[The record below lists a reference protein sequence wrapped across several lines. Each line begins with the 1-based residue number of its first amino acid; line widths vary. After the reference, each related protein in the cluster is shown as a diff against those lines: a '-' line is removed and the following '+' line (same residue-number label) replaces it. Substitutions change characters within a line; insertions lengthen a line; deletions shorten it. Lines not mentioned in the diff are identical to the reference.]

1 MNEYI
6 LVSRKNTK
14 AIHLTN
20 LPKGSQ
26 RAKELKFF
34 VQTKYIEK
42 FPKKGFSVVAF
53 YFADFIFADGVL
65 VKSRF

>member
-14 AIHLTN
+14 GLYLTN

-34 VQTKYIEK
+34 VQAKLFEK
-42 FPKKGFSVVAF
+42 FPKKGFSIVAF
-53 YFADFIFADGVL
+53 YLADFIFADGEL
-65 VKSRF
+65 VKNRF

>member
-1 MNEYI
+1 MNGYI

-14 AIHLTN
+14 GVHLTN

-26 RAKELKFF
+26 RAKELKFL
-34 VQTKYIEK
+34 VQARYFDK
-42 FPKKGFSVVAF
+42 FPKKGFSIVAF
-53 YFADFIFADGVL
+53 YLADFIFADGVL